1 MQKISIHHLGYNR
14 ETGNL
19 SEEASTLSTVVDINQ
34 MLSGA
39 HFEIVGARETR
50 RYGLEKAVREESR
63 YEVGDILYWNF
74 RPVDRLG
81 RFIPGI
87 SLLVFND

>member
-1 MQKISIHHLGYNR
+1 MLQISINHFGYNR

-19 SEEASTLSTVVDINQ
+19 SEEASTLSSVVDVNLL
-34 MLSGA
+34 LSGN
-39 HFEIVGARETR
+39 HFEIVGKRETR
-50 RYGLEKAVREESR
+50 RYCLEKAVREESR
-63 YEVGDILYWNF
+63 FEVGDILYWSF

-81 RFIPGI
+81 RFIPGV